1 MECAPL
7 CFVTIGFWCVSM
19 QHGPQGH
26 NMARSTDVHHV
37 MASQQEGSRAFE
49 RWPTIRIGWMRCR
62 LHRGSETEGL
72 EGSNKGCVRGVGGG
86 GARTLCIIIINL
98 HCNMASCTVWPTDSQ
113 MRGGNTAGWNEM
125 KGGGGK
131 GGAPA
136 TSSWVCVRSLSAKP
150 STVTVERHRAR
161 KGPLSTRPDPQVQ
174 FWRRKLESD
183 TIHFSAPTR

>member
-98 HCNMASCTVWPTDSQ
+98 QVRCHGLLHCVAHRLTD
-113 MRGGNTAGWNEM
+113 AG
-125 KGGGGK
+125 
-131 GGAPA
+131 
-136 TSSWVCVRSLSAKP
+136 
-150 STVTVERHRAR
+150 R
-161 KGPLSTRPDPQVQ
+161 KYSGM
-174 FWRRKLESD
+174 E
-183 TIHFSAPTR
+183 